1 LVERPKMDTANG
13 AVSVEAPGNAGTG
26 LPGAINRIA
35 AGLRHAGAAGD
46 RASLKRLQWDD
57 PSSPAYWRFLTEY
70 VEDAGLLPASGE
82 RRHDEEVCW
91 AAILAAIAQ
100 LAELHRPGRAL
111 GDALAVAHFAE
122 LRFVRLL
129 RAREHGLL
137 DNVRLTARFLA
148 AKGEYVDCTDLARL
162 VLSAGGRNEEAVR
175 RRIARAFYSSEN
187 NKQATREDS

>member
-1 LVERPKMDTANG
+1 MDTSNSP
-13 AVSVEAPGNAGTG
+13 VSVEAPDRAGAR
-26 LPGAINRIA
+26 LQAAVNRIA

-46 RASLKRLQWDD
+46 RASLKRLQWND

-70 VEDAGLLPASGE
+70 VEEAGLLTASGD

-91 AAILAAIAQ
+91 AAILASVAQ

-111 GDALAVAHFAE
+111 GEALAAADFAE

-137 DNVRLTARFLA
+137 DNVRLTARYLA
-148 AKGEYVDCTDLARL
+148 AKGEYVDCTDLAWL
-162 VLSAGGRNEEAVR
+162 VLSAGGRSEEKVR
-175 RRIARAFYSSEN
+175 RRIAQAFYSSKN
-187 NKQATREDS
+187 NKQATQEDS